1 MNCHEMID
9 EIIDVGYVSDKIRA
23 IGREIQ
29 SPSGLAFNERLV
41 ATASGPLGEMQAE
54 KLKICSLSAS
64 HTNFA
69 LRCFV
74 CEAPHAEGQVTRNGK
89 LNLQLLQTV
98 DSAFSERCRR
108 AWCGMSS
115 TSRSLWHTHRCWR
128 PSARVQTPRFTLCR
142 CAAGVDA
149 NSSSDKKCRCRNSA
163 CCSP

>member
-74 CEAPHAEGQVTRNGK
+74 YEAPHAEGQVTRNGK

-98 DSAFSERCRR
+98 DSAFYGAVQEGLVWDVIDKQVALAYPSLLAAISQSANTPLHSLSMCR
-108 AWCGMSS
+108 G
-115 TSRSLWHTHRCWR
+115 SRRKLLQR
-128 PSARVQTPRFTLCR
+128 
-142 CAAGVDA
+142 
-149 NSSSDKKCRCRNSA
+149 
-163 CCSP
+163 